1 MGCTCENNK
10 LENEIEIKKQQK
22 DIISY
27 KLDQNLLQKII
38 KFQSLVRG
46 VLYRKKFNKSEKLAI
61 ENQTNQNS
69 YYNNYESNE
78 NRYSLLEED
87 QITESDINYLFNN
100 YAPLDDEVQTKI
112 KPTTEI
118 ENGALYYGEWD
129 NRGNKHGRGIQL
141 WPDGSKYLGY
151 WINNKANKKG
161 KLIHRYGDVYEGEWI
176 DDKANGYGT
185 YSHIDGAK
193 YEGYWKDDKQEGKG
207 KEIWPDGNSYEGDYF
222 AGSKQG
228 KGKFIWSDGSI
239 YEGDFMNN
247 NIEGK
252 GIYKWADNRIY
263 NGNWKNN
270 QMDGY
275 GEFTWPD
282 GRNYKGGYK
291 NDKKEG
297 YGVFRWPQGQEYR
310 GNWKNGK
317 QHGEGEI
324 YNPETKECR
333 KFYWEN
339 GKRKS

>member
-10 LENEIEIKKQQK
+10 GEDDIEIKKQSK
-22 DIISY
+22 EILTY
-27 KLDQNLLQKII
+27 KLDQKLLK
-38 KFQSLVRG
+38 KLVTLQG
-46 VLYRKKFNKSEKLAI
+46 HIHGYLYRKKFNSNERLLI

-69 YYNNYESNE
+69 YIFESDDNKYIMIDE
-78 NRYSLLEED
+78 G

-100 YAPLDDEVQTKI
+100 YPPLKENKDIKI
-112 KPTTEI
+112 KPITQI

-129 NRGNKHGRGIQL
+129 SEGNKHGRGIQL
-141 WPDGSKYLGY
+141 WPDGSKFYGY
-151 WINNKANKKG
+151 WINNKANIKG
-161 KLIHRYGDVYEGEWI
+161 KLIHKDGDIYEGEWV
-176 DDKANGYGT
+176 DDKAEGYGI

-207 KEIWPDGNSYEGDYF
+207 KEIWPDGNSYEGEYV
-222 AGSKQG
+222 GGNKQG
-228 KGKFIWSDGSI
+228 KGKFIWSDGSV

-252 GIYKWADNRIY
+252 GIYRWADNRVY
-263 NGNWKNN
+263 NGEWKNN

-297 YGVFRWPQGQEYR
+297 YGVFKWSQGQEYR

-324 YNPETKECR
+324 FNPQTKEC
-333 KFYWEN
+333 KKYIWEN
-339 GKRKS
+339 GKRK